1 MRTNNTKPGVATTNE
16 VQKVF
21 SRRVAHE
28 LRKRG
33 FKIVGTEVN
42 FRQPELDVYCFEKS
56 DDLVQALY
64 SIPKK

>member
-1 MRTNNTKPGVATTNE
+1 MRTNDTKPGVANTNE
-16 VQKVF
+16 IQKVF

-28 LRKRG
+28 LRKKG

-56 DDLVQALY
+56 DDLVRALY